1 MLTSRF
7 RASLLDFWP
16 YDHVTQP
23 SDGIIR
29 PGTLIE
35 GLHSRAWIVNP
46 QWTQQK
52 AAANRASSK
61 RTAITPLHGLAPTGL

>member
-46 QWTQQK
+46 
-52 AAANRASSK
+52 
-61 RTAITPLHGLAPTGL
+61 